1 MEQKDYKLEIID
13 VLLKKNWH
21 IRALAQKLKTNHM
34 LVLRRLKELYD
45 ENVVDYSKEGKNNV
59 YFLKKTPEAK
69 SYIFITENYKLNKL
83 LKKHS
88 FLRKIVEK
96 IQKDKKIKL
105 AILFGSYVKGLEKK
119 DSDIDIYIE
128 TNNKKVKQDLE
139 LIDSKINVKIGK
151 YDKENLLI
159 KEIEKDHVIIKGVE
173 EFYERNNF
181 FD

>member
-1 MEQKDYKLEIID
+1 
-13 VLLKKNWH
+13 
-21 IRALAQKLKTNHM
+21 
-34 LVLRRLKELYD
+34 
-45 ENVVDYSKEGKNNV
+45 
-59 YFLKKTPEAK
+59 
-69 SYIFITENYKLNKL
+69 
-83 LKKHS
+83 KHS

>member
-88 FLRKIVEK
+88 FLRKIV
-96 IQKDKKIKL
+96 
-105 AILFGSYVKGLEKK
+105 
-119 DSDIDIYIE
+119 
-128 TNNKKVKQDLE
+128 
-139 LIDSKINVKIGK
+139 
-151 YDKENLLI
+151 
-159 KEIEKDHVIIKGVE
+159 
-173 EFYERNNF
+173 
-181 FD
+181 